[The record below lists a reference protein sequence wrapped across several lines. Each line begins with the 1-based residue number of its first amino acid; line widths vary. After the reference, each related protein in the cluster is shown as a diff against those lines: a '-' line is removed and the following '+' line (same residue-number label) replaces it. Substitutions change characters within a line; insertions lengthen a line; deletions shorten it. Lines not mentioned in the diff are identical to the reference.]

1 MQRERIRSG
10 GLNDGERVVV
20 TRGWGD
26 RGTVALSCPV
36 LQGWHMAVE
45 EGGDR
50 GRPLLRRHM
59 LAAYVP
65 GAVLDAEIAAQ
76 GVEFGRDGEHEGGNA
91 KVLVRSADNPR
102 SLYRWLRVEGEK
114 VWHTRGYAERRR
126 RRAAAK
132 RADLARGE
140 EF

>member
-10 GLNDGERVVV
+10 GLNDGERVTV

-26 RGTVALSCPV
+26 RGTADLSCPV

-45 EGGDR
+45 EGGDHE
-50 GRPLLRRHM
+50 RPLLRRYM

-65 GAVLDAEIAAQ
+65 SVVLDAEIAAQ
-76 GVEFGRDGEHEGGNA
+76 GVEFGRDGKHKPGNV

-102 SLYRWLRVEGEK
+102 SLYRRLRAEGEK
-114 VWHTRGYAERRR
+114 VWHSREYAERWTSPGSVDTGLLGGLGR
-126 RRAAAK
+126 
-132 RADLARGE
+132 
-140 EF
+140 